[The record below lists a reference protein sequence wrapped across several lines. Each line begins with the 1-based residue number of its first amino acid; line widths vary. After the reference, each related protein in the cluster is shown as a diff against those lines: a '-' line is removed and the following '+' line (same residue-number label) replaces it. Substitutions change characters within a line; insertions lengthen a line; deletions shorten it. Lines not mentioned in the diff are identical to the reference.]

1 MDAKQFFTLVARMRE
16 KQREYFRTKSSTA
29 LRESKELERIVDA
42 EIERVNRIIYQQLT
56 PKLPI

>member
-42 EIERVNRIIYQQLT
+42 EIERVNRIIYQQLN

>member
-29 LRESKELERIVDA
+29 LRESKELERIVDT
-42 EIERVNRIIYQQLT
+42 EIERVNRIIYQRLN

>member
-16 KQREYFRTKSSTA
+16 KQREYVRTKSSTA

-42 EIERVNRIIYQQLT
+42 EIERVNRIIYQQLN